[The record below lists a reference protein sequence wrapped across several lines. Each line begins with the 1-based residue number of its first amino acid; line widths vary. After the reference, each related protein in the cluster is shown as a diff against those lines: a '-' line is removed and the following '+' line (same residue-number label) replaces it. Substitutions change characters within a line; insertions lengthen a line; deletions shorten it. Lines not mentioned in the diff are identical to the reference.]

1 MGLTSIW
8 VEKSTFGLNE
18 VQDVLSQNHGTF
30 SAAFW
35 VARAGFSMNSF
46 KALGI
51 TVETN
56 GTLTTKMGIT
66 VAPSV
71 TAAVDFENTML
82 PNAPQRIRV
91 PYDITFAAST
101 TGAGNTVFPAAGGLP
116 LELDLHVW
124 LQASGQKVPGS
135 SIPMRRS
142 SLSPAQ
148 TRTSPT

>member
-1 MGLTSIW
+1 
-8 VEKSTFGLNE
+8 
-18 VQDVLSQNHGTF
+18 
-30 SAAFW
+30 
-35 VARAGFSMNSF
+35 MNSF

-135 SIPMRRS
+135 DSYAAFEFVAGADPYFTNVDIPRREMCS
-142 SLSPAQ
+142 
-148 TRTSPT
+148 T